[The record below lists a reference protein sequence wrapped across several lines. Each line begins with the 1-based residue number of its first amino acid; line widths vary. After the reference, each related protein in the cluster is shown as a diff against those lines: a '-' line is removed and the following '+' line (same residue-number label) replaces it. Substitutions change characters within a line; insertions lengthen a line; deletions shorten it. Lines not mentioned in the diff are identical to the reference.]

1 MPEGIKKLELTPSI
15 AILIVG
21 VLIAG
26 TILFVNYYAPAQ
38 GAPDEDQNSSLSVRP
53 PSSRDHIV
61 GSPDASIVLIEYSDL
76 QCPFCASIHPTLKR
90 IVAESGGEIAWAYRH
105 FPLENIHS
113 QARPA
118 AVASECI
125 AKLAGN
131 DAFWRFVNTI
141 FVNQGQMN
149 SAYYTQIATGLGAN
163 TAAFKACIASGEFEA
178 TVDADYTEAVT
189 NGGNGT
195 PFTIVVGKNGVMAPF
210 SGALPYAQIM
220 AVINSVKSRQ

>member
-1 MPEGIKKLELTPSI
+1 MPEEIKKLELTPSI
-15 AILIVG
+15 AILIAG

-38 GAPDEDQNSSLSVRP
+38 GALDKDQNSSLSIRP

-61 GSPDASIVLIEYSDL
+61 GSPDAPIVLIEYSDL
-76 QCPFCASIHPTLKR
+76 ECPFCASIHPTLKR
-90 IVAESGGEIAWAYRH
+90 IVAESEGGVAWVYRH
-105 FPLENIHS
+105 FPLENIHT

-118 AVASECI
+118 AVASECV

-131 DAFWRFVNTI
+131 DKFWTFIDSI
-141 FVNQGQMN
+141 FTNQGQMN
-149 SAYYTQIATGLGAN
+149 SAYYTQLATGLGVN
-163 TAAFKACIASGEFEA
+163 QAALKTCVASGEFDSA
-178 TVDADYTEAVT
+178 IDADYTEAIA

-195 PFTIVVGKNGVMAPF
+195 PFTIIVGKDGTLVPF

-220 AVINSVKSRQ
+220 AVIKGVMDRQ